1 MVFLVVNELGEDRSQ
16 KRTSCE
22 RVVNEYEQ
30 IRYLCQSVVKIIDI
44 YNTEVK
50 VIKVIQS
57 NKIRIYTWYY
67 T

>member
-30 IRYLCQSVVKIIDI
+30 IRYLCQSVIKIIDI
-44 YNTEVK
+44 YNIEVLK
-50 VIKVIQS
+50 L
-57 NKIRIYTWYY
+57 
-67 T
+67 